1 MPGPIFDTPARV
13 SAPDLKGDMNK
24 QAGFESNETPC
35 VNLLDRSILLG
46 RPLPVRTGR
55 ASARLTGAPATLRE
69 APRLEANR
77 LLAALPAWE
86 RDRLASH
93 LEPFPVV
100 RGAVIAE
107 PRTRWQHVYF
117 PTSSI
122 LSMQHLMADG
132 ASSEIASVGNEGML
146 GVSLFMGGN
155 AMPSRAVVQTSGD
168 GYRLK
173 AQILIDAFNRAG
185 IVQQLLLRYAQALLT
200 QIAQTA
206 ACNRHHSVSQQLCRW
221 LLMNLDRTSS
231 NELSMTQELIAH
243 TLGVRREGVTQA
255 AGMLQQAGIIRYRRG
270 HISVLERTGLESHV
284 CECYGVVKHELAR
297 LVCVADDAGDR
308 YARVRRTVAAV
319 NDRTHIHK

>member
-1 MPGPIFDTPARV
+1 
-13 SAPDLKGDMNK
+13 MNK
-24 QAGFESNETPC
+24 QGGLEASEAPRVSWGEHE
-35 VNLLDRSILLG
+35 LRRSV
-46 RPLPVRTGR
+46 RLPVRER
-55 ASARLTGAPATLRE
+55 AKSLGIRRAAA
-69 APRLEANR
+69 APRESLRLDANR
-77 LLAALPAWE
+77 LLAALPPAE
-86 RDRLASH
+86 RERLTPH

-100 RGAVIAE
+100 RGAVLAE

-117 PTSSI
+117 PTSAI

-155 AMPSRAVVQTSGD
+155 AMPSRAIVQASGE

-173 AQILIDAFNRAG
+173 AEVLIDEFNRAG
-185 IVQQLLLRYAQALLT
+185 HVQQLLLRYAQALLT

-221 LLMNLDRTSS
+221 LLVNLDRKRS

-255 AGMLQQAGIIRYRRG
+255 AGLLQQAGIIRYRRG
-270 HISVLERTGLESHV
+270 HITVLERAGLESQV
-284 CECYGVVKHELAR
+284 CECYGVVKQELTR
-297 LVCVADDAGDR
+297 LVCASDDGGSR
-308 YARVRRTVAAV
+308 YGAP
-319 NDRTHIHK
+319 

>member
-1 MPGPIFDTPARV
+1 
-13 SAPDLKGDMNK
+13 LKGDMNK
-24 QAGFESNETPC
+24 QAGVISNETSC
-35 VNLLDRSILLG
+35 VSLLDRGVLHG
-46 RPLPVRTGR
+46 RPSPVRSAR
-55 ASARLTGAPATLRE
+55 ASARLASAPAILRE
-69 APRLEANR
+69 AQRIEANR
-77 LLAALPAWE
+77 LLAALPPRE
-86 RDRLASH
+86 RERLASH
-93 LEPFPVV
+93 LEPYPVV

-107 PRTRWQHVYF
+107 PRSRWQHIYF

-168 GYRLK
+168 GYRLR
-173 AQILIDAFNRAG
+173 AEVLIDEFNRGG

-206 ACNRHHSVSQQLCRW
+206 ACNRHHSVAQQLCRW
-221 LLMNLDRTSS
+221 LLMNLDRESS

-270 HISVLERTGLESHV
+270 HITVLERTGLEAQV
-284 CECYGVVKHELAR
+284 CECYDVVKHELAR
-297 LVCVADDAGDR
+297 LVCAADDAGDR
-308 YARVRRTVAAV
+308 CAPVALRSVGAI
-319 NDRTHIHK
+319 NDRAHVHE